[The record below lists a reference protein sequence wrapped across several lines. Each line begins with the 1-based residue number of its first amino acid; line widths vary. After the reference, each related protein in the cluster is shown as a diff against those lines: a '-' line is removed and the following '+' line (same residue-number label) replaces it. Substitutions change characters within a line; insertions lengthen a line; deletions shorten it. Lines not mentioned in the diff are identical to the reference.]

1 MRRRGFLR
9 RLVVLAGVSTTAMTL
24 APLLIARDAHAA
36 VDPADPRIHSEVVNY
51 PALTGL
57 VRALLV
63 RPKDTTRYPAVVVV
77 HENLGLTRHIEDVA
91 RRMALEGFVV
101 LAPDLL
107 TPLGGT
113 PAKADRAR
121 DRLARLNPLQAVAN
135 AVAAVVWLKGRDDV
149 AGRIGAAGFDWGG
162 GIVNQMAVNSP
173 DLTAAVAFYGEQP
186 ETADV
191 PRIRAKMMLHY
202 ATVDDR
208 INAGIPAF
216 EAALEVS
223 NISFVKHQYDKT
235 QHGFHNDSAGMRYN
249 RDAAALAWR
258 RTIQFFNENLKG

>member
-1 MRRRGFLR
+1 MA
-9 RLVVLAGVSTTAMTL
+9 VLAGSGATAM
-24 APLLIARDAHAA
+24 ALLSLTGGGDAQAA
-36 VDPADPRIHSEVVNY
+36 VDPADPRIQSEVVNY

-57 VRALLV
+57 IRALLV
-63 RPKDTTRYPAVVVV
+63 RPKDTARYPAVVLV

-91 RRMALEGFVV
+91 RRMALAGFVV

-121 DRLARLNPLQAVAN
+121 DRLARLNRLQAVGN

-173 DLTAAVAFYGEQP
+173 DVAAAVSFYGEPP
-186 ETADV
+186 EAADV

-202 ATVDDR
+202 ADIDDR

-223 NISFVKHQYDKT
+223 NIAFVQYQYGKT
-235 QHGFHNDSAGMRYN
+235 QHGFHNDTVRARYN
-249 RDAAALAWR
+249 KAAAELAWQ
-258 RTIQFFNENLKG
+258 RTVKFLRETLKGA